1 VTDLDR
7 IAGRAWR
14 TPPVVT
20 LLALL
25 LLWLRGGL
33 QIPSIQSIT
42 TEAP

>member
-1 VTDLDR
+1 VTDLER

-25 LLWLRGGL
+25 WLWLRGGL
-33 QIPSIQSIT
+33 SDAR
-42 TEAP
+42 EGRADG